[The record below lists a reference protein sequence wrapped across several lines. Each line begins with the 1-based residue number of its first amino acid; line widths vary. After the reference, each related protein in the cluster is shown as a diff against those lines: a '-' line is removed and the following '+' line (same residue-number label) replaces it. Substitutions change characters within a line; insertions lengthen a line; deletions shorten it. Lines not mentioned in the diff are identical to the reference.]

1 MWYVRHSENILL
13 TRCFCPL
20 STLESRA
27 LSANLSG
34 RHSFYLLQL
43 STLAVHFKHQIFIRL
58 SRHIIHL
65 TMLRPKCEKYTQL
78 LPPEH
83 AIMRRWL
90 PKRING
96 CHVVGCRDAAAGS
109 NEAAHP
115 LTSKLYYVPAH
126 TELGYSEAAHYGMN
140 IHVTYRG
147 QPAVSLL
154 SAFDRNGIAKT
165 QQALL
170 LSSVLGSGGKVTNHA
185 VTA

>member
-1 MWYVRHSENILL
+1 MICDMLHRHSENILL

-27 LSANLSG
+27 LSANPSG
-34 RHSFYLLQL
+34 RHSFSLLQL
-43 STLAVHFKHQIFIRL
+43 PTSALHFKHQIFIRL

-65 TMLRPKCEKYTQL
+65 TMLRPKCEKYTQ

-126 TELGYSEAAHYGMN
+126 RIGL
-140 IHVTYRG
+140 R
-147 QPAVSLL
+147 
-154 SAFDRNGIAKT
+154 
-165 QQALL
+165 
-170 LSSVLGSGGKVTNHA
+170 
-185 VTA
+185 